1 MKKIMK
7 ICTFALAAATL
18 CCTFAGCGG
27 GGGNGSAGP
36 TATDNIIE
44 FVYDGWS
51 NLPIANSYDN
61 NHYKKYV
68 DETYGFDFR
77 VSLTSDFDNEVPKRF
92 ASTKTRRPDVVMYDI
107 WNYTAM
113 KSLYNQGFFI
123 EDYTPYLDRL
133 PRYKSLFESNVAAKA
148 KLTENGN
155 LIALTRPADQ
165 PVWMH
170 KIRQDW
176 VDKYAGGK
184 IPETVNELL
193 EMAKKVKADSTIDSE
208 KYLFTAA
215 GNNKNIG
222 DLKRFQFMFGDYE
235 DWYVTK
241 DKQVSHPILDGT
253 HEKFLNFCRTIWQEG
268 YLYPNFYNQDWQ
280 QKKTALFH
288 DGVGIDYY
296 TPAIATEHILYNNN
310 DETQTDIW
318 INMPMPT
325 DTAGV
330 TRNAPTKASFQKLFV
345 INKDVVKNETKF
357 ASLLKFLN
365 DMLYPEAESERNDST
380 YMKMR
385 WGVGIDNYTI
395 GEGKE
400 MEPVMRDGKDT
411 GFVTYYY
418 QKNQKD
424 HARPV
429 NTATWDYGV
438 LMSTTD
444 DKVIEYSSATKYG
457 NSAYNYIDLFNGA
470 LEYHKTHSNFNYGE
484 MLNISSKIEGRLTD
498 LVNEFEITY
507 IMGTTKT
514 TYAEFKSQWLQYG
527 GETAQK
533 AAQSQFAAAGLL

>member
-61 NHYKKYV
+61 NPYKKYV

>member
-61 NHYKKYV
+61 NPYKKYV

-77 VSLTSDFDNEVPKRF
+77 VSLTPDFDNEVTKRF
-92 ASTKTRRPDVVMYDI
+92 SSTKTRQPDVVMYDI

-123 EDYTPYLDRL
+123 EDYTPYLNSL

-170 KIRQDW
+170 KIRKDW

-184 IPETVNELL
+184 IPATVDELL
-193 EMAKKVKADSTIDSE
+193 EMAKEVKAASTIDSE

-330 TRNAPTKASFQKLFV
+330 TRNAPTKATFQKLFV

-365 DMLYPEAESERNDST
+365 DMLYPEDETARDDST

>member
-1 MKKIMK
+1 MKKITK

-18 CCTFAGCGG
+18 CCTLAGCGG

-51 NLPIANSYDN
+51 NLPIANSYEN
-61 NHYKKYV
+61 NPYKKYV

-77 VSLTSDFDNEVPKRF
+77 VSLTSDFDNEVSKRF
-92 ASTKTRRPDVVMYDI
+92 ASTKTRQPDVVMYDI

-123 EDYTPYLDRL
+123 EDYTSYLNSL
-133 PRYKSLFESNVAAKA
+133 PQYKRLFESNVAAKA
-148 KLTENGN
+148 KFTENGN

-170 KIRQDW
+170 KIRKDW
-176 VDKYAGGK
+176 VDKYADGK
-184 IPETVNELL
+184 IPETVDELL
-193 EMAKKVKADSTIDSE
+193 EMAKKVKADSKIDSE
-208 KYLFTAA
+208 KYLFTAS

-222 DLKRFQFMFGDYE
+222 DLKRLQFMFGDYE
-235 DWYVTK
+235 DWYVTE
-241 DKQVSHPILDGT
+241 DGQVSHPILDGT
-253 HEKFLNFCRTIWQEG
+253 HEKFLNFCRTIWKEG
-268 YLYPNFYNQDWQ
+268 YLDPNFYNQDWS

-288 DGVGIDYY
+288 NGVGIDYY
-296 TPAIATEHILYNNN
+296 TPAIVTEHILYNNN
-310 DETQTDIW
+310 DESQTDIW

-330 TRNAPTKASFQKLFV
+330 TRNAPTQATFQKIFV

-365 DMLYPEAESERNDST
+365 DMLYPEDEADRADST

-400 MEPVMRDGKDT
+400 MEPVIRNGQDT

-444 DKVIEYSSATKYG
+444 DKVIEYSSAIKYG
-457 NSAYNYIDLFNGA
+457 NSAYNYIDLFNGS
-470 LEYHKTHSNFNYGE
+470 LEYHKAHSNFNYGE

-507 IMGTTKT
+507 IMGTTKL
-514 TYAEFKSQWLQYG
+514 TYAEFKAQWLQYG

>member
-1 MKKIMK
+1 MKKITK

-61 NHYKKYV
+61 NPYKKYV

-77 VSLTSDFDNEVPKRF
+77 VSLTSDFDNEVSKRF

-123 EDYTPYLDRL
+123 EDYTPYLDSL
-133 PRYKSLFESNVAAKA
+133 PRYKSLFEGNVAAKA

-170 KIRQDW
+170 KIRKDW

-184 IPETVNELL
+184 IPATVNELL

-222 DLKRFQFMFGDYE
+222 DLKRLQFMFGDYE

-310 DETQTDIW
+310 DEKQTDIW

-330 TRNAPTKASFQKLFV
+330 TRNAPTKATFQKLFV

-533 AAQSQFAAAGLL
+533 AAQSQFKAAGLL

>member
-1 MKKIMK
+1 MKKITK

-61 NHYKKYV
+61 NPYKKYV

-123 EDYTPYLDRL
+123 EDYTPYLDSL

-170 KIRQDW
+170 KIRKDW

-193 EMAKKVKADSTIDSE
+193 EMAKKVKAASTIDSE

-365 DMLYPEAESERNDST
+365 DMLYPEDETARDDST

-400 MEPVMRDGKDT
+400 MEPVMREGKDT

>member
-1 MKKIMK
+1 
-7 ICTFALAAATL
+7 
-18 CCTFAGCGG
+18 
-27 GGGNGSAGP
+27 
-36 TATDNIIE
+36 
-44 FVYDGWS
+44 
-51 NLPIANSYDN
+51 
-61 NHYKKYV
+61 
-68 DETYGFDFR
+68 
-77 VSLTSDFDNEVPKRF
+77 
-92 ASTKTRRPDVVMYDI
+92 
-107 WNYTAM
+107 
-113 KSLYNQGFFI
+113 
-123 EDYTPYLDRL
+123 
-133 PRYKSLFESNVAAKA
+133 
-148 KLTENGN
+148 
-155 LIALTRPADQ
+155 
-165 PVWMH
+165 
-170 KIRQDW
+170 
-176 VDKYAGGK
+176 
-184 IPETVNELL
+184 
-193 EMAKKVKADSTIDSE
+193 
-208 KYLFTAA
+208 
-215 GNNKNIG
+215 
-222 DLKRFQFMFGDYE
+222 MFGDYE

-310 DETQTDIW
+310 DEKQTDIW

-325 DTAGV
+325 DTVGV
-330 TRNAPTKASFQKLFV
+330 TRNAPTKATFQKIFV

-365 DMLYPEAESERNDST
+365 DMLYPEDETARDDST

-424 HARPV
+424 HARPF

-514 TYAEFKSQWLQYG
+514 TYAEFKAQWLQYG

>member
-7 ICTFALAAATL
+7 ICTLALAAATL
-18 CCTFAGCGG
+18 CCTFVGCGG
-27 GGGNGSAGP
+27 GNTEAGA

-61 NHYKKYV
+61 NPYKKYV
-68 DETYGFDFR
+68 DDTYGFDFR

-123 EDYTPYLDRL
+123 EDYTPYLDSL

-155 LIALTRPADQ
+155 LFALTRPADQ

-170 KIRQDW
+170 KIRKDW

-184 IPETVNELL
+184 IPETVDALL
-193 EMAKKVKADSTIDSE
+193 DMAKKVKAASTIDSE

-310 DETQTDIW
+310 DEKQTDIW

-330 TRNAPTKASFQKLFV
+330 TRNAPTKATFQKLFV

-365 DMLYPEAESERNDST
+365 DMLYPEAESKRNDST

-444 DKVIEYSSATKYG
+444 DKVIEYSSATQYG

-514 TYAEFKSQWLQYG
+514 TYAEFKAQWLQYG

-533 AAQSQFAAAGLL
+533 AAQSQFKAAGLL

>member
-61 NHYKKYV
+61 NPYKKYV

-77 VSLTSDFDNEVPKRF
+77 VSLTPDFDNEVSKRF

-123 EDYTPYLDRL
+123 EDYTPYLDSL

-148 KLTENGN
+148 KFTENGN

-170 KIRQDW
+170 KIRKDW

-222 DLKRFQFMFGDYE
+222 DLKRLQFMFGDYE

-310 DETQTDIW
+310 DEKQTDIW

-330 TRNAPTKASFQKLFV
+330 TRNAPTKATFQKLFV

-533 AAQSQFAAAGLL
+533 AAQSQFKAAGLL

>member
-1 MKKIMK
+1 MK
-7 ICTFALAAATL
+7 ICTLALAAATL
-18 CCTFAGCGG
+18 CCTFVGCGG
-27 GGGNGSAGP
+27 GNTEAGA

-61 NHYKKYV
+61 NPYKKYV
-68 DETYGFDFR
+68 DDTYGFDFR

-113 KSLYNQGFFI
+113 KSLYYQGFFI
-123 EDYTPYLDRL
+123 EDYTPYLDSL

-170 KIRQDW
+170 KIRKDW

-184 IPETVNELL
+184 IPETVDALL
-193 EMAKKVKADSTIDSE
+193 DMAKKVKAASTIDSE

-310 DETQTDIW
+310 DEKQTDIW

-330 TRNAPTKASFQKLFV
+330 TRNAPTKATFQKLFV

-444 DKVIEYSSATKYG
+444 DKVIEYSSATQYG

-514 TYAEFKSQWLQYG
+514 TYAEFKAQWLQYG
-527 GETAQK
+527 GETARK
-533 AAQSQFAAAGLL
+533 AAQSQFKAAGLL

>member
-1 MKKIMK
+1 MKKITK

-61 NHYKKYV
+61 NPYKKYV

-77 VSLTSDFDNEVPKRF
+77 VSLTSDFDNEVSKRF

-123 EDYTPYLDRL
+123 EDYTPYLDSL
-133 PRYKSLFESNVAAKA
+133 PRYKSLFEGNVAAKA

-170 KIRQDW
+170 KIRKDW

-222 DLKRFQFMFGDYE
+222 DLKRLQFMFGDYE

-310 DETQTDIW
+310 DEKQTDIW

-330 TRNAPTKASFQKLFV
+330 TRNAPTKATFQKLFV

-533 AAQSQFAAAGLL
+533 AAQSQFKAAGLL

>member
-61 NHYKKYV
+61 NPYKKYV

-77 VSLTSDFDNEVPKRF
+77 VSLTPDFDNEVTKRF
-92 ASTKTRRPDVVMYDI
+92 SSTKTRQPDVVMYDI

-123 EDYTPYLDRL
+123 EDYTPYLDSL

-148 KLTENGN
+148 KFTENGN

-170 KIRQDW
+170 KIRKDW
-176 VDKYAGGK
+176 VEKYADGK
-184 IPETVNELL
+184 IPETVDELL

-310 DETQTDIW
+310 DEKQTDIW

-325 DTAGV
+325 DTVGV
-330 TRNAPTKASFQKLFV
+330 TRNAPTKATFQKIFV

-365 DMLYPEAESERNDST
+365 DMLYPEDETARNDST

-424 HARPV
+424 HARPF

-514 TYAEFKSQWLQYG
+514 TYAEFKAQWLQYG

>member
-1 MKKIMK
+1 MKKITK

-61 NHYKKYV
+61 NPYKKYV

-123 EDYTPYLDRL
+123 EDYTPYLDSL
-133 PRYKSLFESNVAAKA
+133 PRYKSLFEGNVAAKA

-170 KIRQDW
+170 KIRKDW

-222 DLKRFQFMFGDYE
+222 DLKRLQFMFGDYE

-310 DETQTDIW
+310 DEKQTDIW

-330 TRNAPTKASFQKLFV
+330 TRNAPTKATFQKLFV

-533 AAQSQFAAAGLL
+533 AAQSQFKAAGLL

>member
-61 NHYKKYV
+61 NPYKKYV

-123 EDYTPYLDRL
+123 EGYTPYLDRL

-470 LEYHKTHSNFNYGE
+470 SEYHKTHSNFNYGE

>member
-7 ICTFALAAATL
+7 VCTAVLAAVMV

-27 GGGNGSAGP
+27 GNAGAGA
-36 TATDNIIE
+36 TVTDNIIE

-51 NLPIANSYDN
+51 NSPIANSYDN
-61 NHYKKYV
+61 NPYKKYV

-77 VSLTSDFDNEVPKRF
+77 VSLTSDFDNEVSKRF
-92 ASTKTRRPDVVMYDI
+92 ASTKTRQPDVVMYDI

-123 EDYTPYLDRL
+123 EDYTPYLDNL
-133 PRYKSLFESNVAAKA
+133 PRYKSLFESNKAAKA

-170 KIRQDW
+170 KIRKDW
-176 VDKYAGGK
+176 VDKYADGK
-184 IPETVNELL
+184 IPETVDELL

-208 KYLFTAA
+208 KYLFTAS

-222 DLKRFQFMFGDYE
+222 DLKRLQFMFGDYE
-235 DWYVTK
+235 DWYVTE
-241 DKQVSHPILDGT
+241 DGEVSHPILDGT
-253 HEKFLNFCRTIWQEG
+253 HEKFLNFCRTIWKDG

-288 DGVGIDYY
+288 NGVGIDYY

-310 DETQTDIW
+310 NETQTDIW

-330 TRNAPTKASFQKLFV
+330 TRNAPTKATFQKIFV
-345 INKDVVKNETKF
+345 INKNVVKNETKF

-365 DMLYPEAESERNDST
+365 DMLYPEDEAERNDST

-400 MEPVMRDGKDT
+400 MEPVMRNGQDT
-411 GFVTYYY
+411 GFITYYY

-457 NSAYNYIDLFNGA
+457 NSAYNYIDLFNGS
-470 LEYHKTHSNFNYGE
+470 LEYHKTHSNFNYAE

-507 IMGTTKT
+507 IMGTADKS
-514 TYAEFKSQWLQYG
+514 YAEFKSQWLQYG
-527 GETAQK
+527 GETARK
-533 AAQSQFAAAGLL
+533 AAQSQFKAAGLL

>member
-1 MKKIMK
+1 MKKITK

-18 CCTFAGCGG
+18 CCALAGCGG

-51 NLPIANSYDN
+51 NLPLANSYEN
-61 NHYKKYV
+61 NPYKQYV

-77 VSLTSDFDNEVPKRF
+77 VSLTSDFDNEVSKRF
-92 ASTKTRRPDVVMYDI
+92 ASTKTRQPDVVMYDI

-123 EDYTPYLDRL
+123 EDYTPYLNSL

-170 KIRQDW
+170 KIRKDW
-176 VDKYAGGK
+176 VEKYADGK
-184 IPETVNELL
+184 IPETVDELL

-222 DLKRFQFMFGDYE
+222 DLKRLQFMFGDYE
-235 DWYVTK
+235 DWYVTE
-241 DKQVSHPILDGT
+241 DGQVSHPILDGT

-330 TRNAPTKASFQKLFV
+330 TRNAPTKATFQKLFV

-365 DMLYPEAESERNDST
+365 DMLYPEDETARDDST

-400 MEPVMRDGKDT
+400 MEPVIRNGQDT

-457 NSAYNYIDLFNGA
+457 NSAYNYIDLFNGS

-484 MLNISSKIEGRLTD
+484 MLNISSRIEGRLTD

-507 IMGTTKT
+507 IMGTTKL
-514 TYAEFKSQWLQYG
+514 TYEQFKAQWLQYG

>member
-61 NHYKKYV
+61 NPYKKYV

-77 VSLTSDFDNEVPKRF
+77 VSLTSDFDNEVSKRF
-92 ASTKTRRPDVVMYDI
+92 ASTKTRQPDVVMYDI

-123 EDYTPYLDRL
+123 EDYTPYLNSL

-148 KLTENGN
+148 KFTENGN

-170 KIRQDW
+170 KIRKDW

-184 IPETVNELL
+184 IPATVDELL

-235 DWYVTK
+235 DWYVTE
-241 DKQVSHPILDGT
+241 DGQVSHPILDGS

-330 TRNAPTKASFQKLFV
+330 TRNAPTKATFQKIFV

-365 DMLYPEAESERNDST
+365 DMLYPEDETARDDST

-418 QKNQKD
+418 LKNQKD

-444 DKVIEYSSATKYG
+444 DKVIEYSSATQYG

-514 TYAEFKSQWLQYG
+514 TYAEFKAQWLQYG